1 MFQSKPA
8 KLLLGLYLTAMLFL
22 SRDTLISSCLIGFTK
37 SQILMFGLIL
47 VLGLAFAWCY
57 RKNLPE
63 ILKDKRLLLVAVSA
77 VILLLPMLVK
87 RDWQLM
93 YFSILLC
100 VLFPVF
106 LTYFTDSR
114 EVAKYYVVTLT
125 ALGVYSIFATY
136 VLRELAQAGKITV
149 PVFYNSSEWPFLN
162 FGFAYAVDW
171 DYWHRNF
178 GIFREP
184 GVYQFFI
191 ILAVYLNNYLVDWN
205 KDWKLWL
212 CNVAL
217 AFTMLSTFAIGG
229 FAEMGLFILF
239 VYFDKKWYREKWGR
253 AAGVIFVLA
262 MAAIVG
268 YILYRSRQPYFEL
281 TIFYEFYDML
291 IRLFTQSNSATDRM
305 NAITTNLGIFAK
317 NPLFGDTVVHVLHG
331 TEHNTSSTLLMFA
344 IGGIAGGVLN
354 VTAWVALLWERRRG
368 VFGNLVLL
376 LILFLSFN
384 TQNLIA
390 NVYFWLFPMMALTE
404 RGMPMLSMSPKK
416 E

>member
-1 MFQSKPA
+1 MKQYAMMQNKAA
-8 KLLLGLYLTAMLFL
+8 KVIFGLYLAAMLFL

-184 GVYQFFI
+184 GVYQFFL
-191 ILAVYLNNYLVDWN
+191 ILGIYGNHYGAAWKKSWVMWLLTAV
-205 KDWKLWL
+205 
-212 CNVAL
+212 L
-217 AFTMLSTFAIGG
+217 AATLISTFAIGG
-229 FAEMGLFILF
+229 FVI
-239 VYFDKKWYREKWGR
+239 REG
-253 AAGVIFVLA
+253 A
-262 MAAIVG
+262 
-268 YILYRSRQPYFEL
+268 
-281 TIFYEFYDML
+281 D
-291 IRLFTQSNSATDRM
+291 
-305 NAITTNLGIFAK
+305 
-317 NPLFGDTVVHVLHG
+317 
-331 TEHNTSSTLLMFA
+331 
-344 IGGIAGGVLN
+344 GG
-354 VTAWVALLWERRRG
+354 
-368 VFGNLVLL
+368 L
-376 LILFLSFN
+376 LIL
-384 TQNLIA
+384 
-390 NVYFWLFPMMALTE
+390 
-404 RGMPMLSMSPKK
+404 
-416 E
+416 